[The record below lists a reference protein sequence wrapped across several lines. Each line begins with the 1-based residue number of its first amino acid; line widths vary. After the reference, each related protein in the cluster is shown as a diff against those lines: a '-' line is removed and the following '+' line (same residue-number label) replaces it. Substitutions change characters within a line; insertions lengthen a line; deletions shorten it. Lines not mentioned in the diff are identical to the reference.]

1 MVKEDNSAK
10 YSVKIVERCLQ
21 ILDLA
26 AEQDRPLTSQDVCRN
41 LKINVNMA
49 FRLLSTLVK
58 SGYMVKD
65 SVSGQ
70 FAVSLKALRLSR
82 KALLSLEIRKLIM
95 PYLEILWRQYPK
107 ANLNMAVYYEGDILV
122 LDRIDS
128 VNLPRTYFT
137 PGKTVPFHCTALGKI
152 LSCEL
157 PGPELDK
164 LIREKGLNVYTSR
177 TISDSE
183 VFKQELARVQ
193 KEQCA
198 RDRNEYIP
206 YDNCNAVPV
215 RNQRGNI
222 AAAISLSAFE
232 NYMTVQEV
240 EDTMPV
246 LIETG
251 RKVSYLLGY
260 GSGDMQFI

>member
-1 MVKEDNSAK
+1 MVKEINSEK

-26 AEQDRPLTSQDVCRN
+26 SDLDRPLTSQDVCKN

-58 SGYMVKD
+58 TGYMVKD
-65 SVSGQ
+65 SASSQ
-70 FAVSLKALRLSR
+70 FAVSLKTLKLSR

-107 ANLNMAVYYEGDILV
+107 ANVNMAVYYEGEILV

-128 VNLPRTYFT
+128 INLPRTYFT

-152 LSCEL
+152 LICEL
-157 PGPELDK
+157 PEPELDT
-164 LIREKGLNVYTSR
+164 LIQEKGLKAYTPR
-177 TISDSE
+177 TISDAE
-183 VFKQELARVQ
+183 VFKQELARVR

-215 RNQRGNI
+215 RNQKGTI
-222 AAAISLSAFE
+222 VAAISLSAFE

-246 LIETG
+246 LVETG
-251 RKVSYLLGY
+251 RKVSFLVGY
-260 GSGDMQFI
+260 GSGDMQSI